1 VARAAILVIT
11 ALGAVALAGC
21 GDEDPEPA
29 KGAAKQVAATV
40 ARLQL
45 LTERKDFK
53 VICRE
58 LFTADARRRAGG
70 RDCARLLAETG
81 KDVRAPRIELL
92 SVTIDGEH
100 ARAKVRTSAR
110 GQAPVEDE
118 IELVRERGGYRISS
132 LTS

>member
-1 VARAAILVIT
+1 MTVLGT
-11 ALGAVALAGC
+11 ALLAGC
-21 GDEDPEPA
+21 GDDDPEPVS
-29 KGAAKQVAATV
+29 GAAKQVAATV

-45 LTERKDFK
+45 LTERKDFQ

-70 RDCARLLAETG
+70 NDCPKLLAETG
-81 KDVRAPRIELL
+81 NDVRTPRIELL
-92 SVTIDGEH
+92 SVTIDGDR

-118 IELVRERGGYRISS
+118 LELFRERGGYRISS

>member
-1 VARAAILVIT
+1 MARAAILVIT
-11 ALGAVALAGC
+11 ALGAVALSGC
-21 GDEDPEPA
+21 GEDDPEPV
-29 KGAAKQVAATV
+29 KGAPKQVARTI

-45 LTERKDFK
+45 LTERKDFQ

-70 RDCARLLAETG
+70 RDCPKLLAETG
-81 KDVRAPRIELL
+81 NDLRAPRIELL
-92 SVTIDGEH
+92 SVTIDGER

>member
-1 VARAAILVIT
+1 MVRAAILVMT
-11 ALGAVALAGC
+11 VLGGALLTGC
-21 GDEDPEPA
+21 GEDDPEPV

-40 ARLQL
+40 ARLEL
-45 LTERKDFK
+45 LTQRKDFQ

-70 RDCARLLAETG
+70 DDCPKLLAETG
-81 KDVRAPRIELL
+81 NDVRAPRIELL
-92 SVTIDGEH
+92 SVTIDGES

-110 GQAPVEDE
+110 GQAPVEDQ
-118 IELVRERGGYRISS
+118 IELVRERGGYRIES